1 MLVKPNPISAKG
13 GMNKSKSEHK
23 IIINKDNFII
33 NGITVREV
41 ELRMDTDG
49 RTIGF
54 FNLQSK

>member
-13 GMNKSKSEHK
+13 GMNKSESKHK